1 MSKDCWRKGFE
12 RNWLRKAFKQDLS
25 REAVVKE
32 VRFEQRVGEE
42 SGQKHWLSGGG
53 SSEDFEED

>member
-1 MSKDCWRKGFE
+1 M
-12 RNWLRKAFKQDLS
+12 RKAFKQELS